1 MIHVDPLACHII
13 HAMNHI
19 REPETEPRRPK
30 LRCDITGN
38 DGMDGAQAWQFIYFV
53 TFKTNASISCSS
65 SSYTTPHSHT
75 HKRIM
80 LRQSIQRINTNRV
93 CQTSLKSFTAA
104 YTTSIQT
111 SAKPIAPQVQQAENR
126 ATTWSKSQR
135 AKADALVGP
144 RFEQMDLSTQV
155 NHQRDSAHVWFGET
169 CQSKC

>member
-1 MIHVDPLACHII
+1 MPSTA
-13 HAMNHI
+13 
-19 REPETEPRRPK
+19 EEEPRRPN
-30 LRCDITGN
+30 LFRDITGN
-38 DGMDGAQAWQFIYFV
+38 DGVYRAQASHFIYFV
-53 TFKTNASISCSS
+53 TFKTNV
-65 SSYTTPHSHT
+65 SYFLVPQVPTLPHTHI

-104 YTTSIQT
+104 YTTSIQP

-155 NHQRDSAHVWFGET
+155 NHGRDAANV
-169 CQSKC
+169 